1 MKYELLLY
9 IFSRKIVL
17 KLLQTLIYYVILYI
31 NLIVLKAMMKRSR
44 IWLLLEREIHRLK
57 NFLRKTYLKVA
68 SELIY

>member
-44 IWLLLEREIHRLK
+44 IWLLL
-57 NFLRKTYLKVA
+57 
-68 SELIY
+68 